1 VFGLLVAVG
10 GEQRHAEHH
19 VGFVEHGRRL
29 EVVAVEPDRL
39 MHVARREVRG
49 EGIGQTLGGGQLS
62 AEQARTEQPDRHVA
76 VHPGHGDHALIGLPR
91 AEQQLQF
98 LDVLRKVVGT
108 AHTVAAQGVGGEL
121 VGARCTAKAQVDAA
135 GIQRLQRAELFGDH
149 QRRMVGQHH
158 PAGTEADAR
167 GVGRQITDQH
177 GGGGAGDAVHVVVF
191 GDPETLEAEPFHVPR
206 QRQGVVQ
213 RLGRRA
219 VVTDRCQVE
228 GGKAGL
234 GNAGHR

>member
-1 VFGLLVAVG
+1 MKISSSAWVCSSNTSRRAHLFRAADQREAEKIAHGLLLMRQPQAMHALHRRAQHQGLTEDKREDALVDAGGQLFGPLVAVG
-10 GEQRHAEHH
+10 GDQRHAEHH

-49 EGIGQTLGGGQLS
+49 EGIGQTLGGGQLG

-135 GIQRLQRAELFGDH
+135 GI
-149 QRRMVGQHH
+149 
-158 PAGTEADAR
+158 
-167 GVGRQITDQH
+167 
-177 GGGGAGDAVHVVVF
+177 
-191 GDPETLEAEPFHVPR
+191 
-206 QRQGVVQ
+206 
-213 RLGRRA
+213 
-219 VVTDRCQVE
+219 
-228 GGKAGL
+228 
-234 GNAGHR
+234 